1 MACIQFL
8 SGSRDQEFVD
18 LDPAATL
25 TLGSADSGVE
35 IKVSDPGI
43 EAIHCRI
50 YPGNGQFWVQSNSD
64 SIWIN
69 MDRAQ
74 KGATKGLPDKSI
86 LILGKTYLKFW
97 SQRPA
102 ASSGS
107 GSGAV
112 GGGADPAALSQAQS
126 ELAAARSEIEQL
138 KAGSGQT
145 EELQRNLEAA
155 QAEAQAA
162 QAKVGELE
170 TQLKEAQ
177 AKASSLEQEITGA
190 KAEAETK
197 VAEAEA
203 KVAEA
208 KREADE
214 RCAKLQSEA
223 DAAKQEAEEKAQ
235 AAVREAE
242 ETRDR
247 EVAAAKEQAEREQE
261 ETRSA
266 LEASRANLAALRE
279 REDALTRDRLAD
291 VQSGSDLARAL
302 DALDLPEALRLRL
315 EAAVEA
321 EVTRKV
327 LVRFEGAVVPLR
339 GLKVPGVELDLE
351 GHLRSLRQRAQ
362 QEAAL
367 EALGDV
373 TPEELERLCEMAP
386 R

>member
-8 SGSRDQEFVD
+8 SGSRDQEFVE

-43 EAIHCRI
+43 EPIHCRI
-50 YPGNGQFWVQSNSD
+50 YPGNGQFWLQSNSD

-74 KGATKGLPDKSI
+74 KGSTKGLPDTSI

-102 ASSGS
+102 AASGS

-112 GGGADPAALSQAQS
+112 GGADPAALSQAQS

-138 KAGSGQT
+138 KAGAGQT
-145 EELQRNLEAA
+145 EELQRKLEAA

-170 TQLKEAQ
+170 GRLNEAQ
-177 AKASSLEQEITGA
+177 TKASALEQEISGA
-190 KAEAETK
+190 KAEAEAK

-203 KVAEA
+203 QVAEA

-261 ETRSA
+261 EMRSA

-291 VQSGSDLARAL
+291 VQSGSDLAQAL